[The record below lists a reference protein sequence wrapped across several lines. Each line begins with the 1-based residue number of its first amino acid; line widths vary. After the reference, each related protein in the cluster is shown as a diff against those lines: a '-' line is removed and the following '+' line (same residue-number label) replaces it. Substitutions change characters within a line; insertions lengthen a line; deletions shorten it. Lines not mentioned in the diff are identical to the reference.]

1 MANSSAPLR
10 WGLVSTANINRA
22 MIDPIRTAERS
33 QLIAV
38 ASRDLGKARAYAEE
52 WSIPKAF
59 GSYEEM
65 LADPEI
71 DVVYIS
77 LPNTL
82 HAEWTVKAADAG
94 KHVVC
99 EKPIV
104 PTLPELDLIEDAAAR
119 NAVVAFE
126 AFMYLH
132 HPQTLSLQRMV
143 SEGRIGRLQ
152 LIRSWFS
159 FYLPREQSTNIR
171 LNPTLAGGSLW
182 DVGVYPNSMAI
193 TIAGRPPAEVWA
205 QQIVGETGVDVTMI
219 GQMRFDGSISA
230 QVSSSFRMPFTE
242 GTVIVGD
249 EGTITVPHPWKPGMN
264 DAPSEIIFEP
274 RQGEGEVI
282 AIEGIDPYRCQ
293 VRAMEAC
300 ALDGAKPVVPLS
312 RSRDFLRSV
321 LALYES
327 AKTGRVV
334 AL

>member
-119 NAVVAFE
+119 NAVVVFE

-132 HPQTLSLQRMV
+132 T
-143 SEGRIGRLQ
+143 
-152 LIRSWFS
+152 
-159 FYLPREQSTNIR
+159 PRRCRCSAWSPR
-171 LNPTLAGGSLW
+171 
-182 DVGVYPNSMAI
+182 
-193 TIAGRPPAEVWA
+193 
-205 QQIVGETGVDVTMI
+205 
-219 GQMRFDGSISA
+219 DGSVVCNSSRAGSA
-230 QVSSSFRMPFTE
+230 STYPESSRRTSGSNPHTRRW
-242 GTVIVGD
+242 IAVG
-249 EGTITVPHPWKPGMN
+249 
-264 DAPSEIIFEP
+264 
-274 RQGEGEVI
+274 R
-282 AIEGIDPYRCQ
+282 
-293 VRAMEAC
+293 
-300 ALDGAKPVVPLS
+300 
-312 RSRDFLRSV
+312 RSLPQ
-321 LALYES
+321 
-327 AKTGRVV
+327 
-334 AL
+334 